1 MVAQIQTARDAKLVL
16 PVSPSPL
23 PSMSGAIQGI
33 IQIFT
38 ATDRTFYVD
47 VIAQA
52 LRLGGQGTS
61 VLIAQFFKGG
71 IHQGVTAPRKLG
83 QNLEWLRSDL
93 SRNITDDTE
102 LTKAES
108 QAILDMWAYI
118 KHLIATDSRKLIILD
133 ELNLAIERALIS
145 ESEIIDTLKSRPR
158 KLDIILTGANMPDS
172 LINIADQV
180 TQRRR

>member
-93 SRNITDDTE
+93 SRNIAADTE
-102 LTKAES
+102 LTAREA
-108 QAILDMWAYI
+108 QAILEMWANVKYVI
-118 KHLIATDSRKLIILD
+118 TTDRRKLIILD
-133 ELNLAIERALIS
+133 ELNLAIERSLIA
-145 ESEIIDTLKSRPR
+145 ESEIIDVLKSRPQ
-158 KLDIILTGANMPDS
+158 KLDIILTGANMPES